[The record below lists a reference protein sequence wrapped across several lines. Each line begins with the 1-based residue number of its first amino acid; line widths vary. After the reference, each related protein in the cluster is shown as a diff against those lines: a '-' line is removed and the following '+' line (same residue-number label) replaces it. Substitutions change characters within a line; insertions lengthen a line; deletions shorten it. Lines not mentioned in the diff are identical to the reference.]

1 MKPRRQ
7 RKLNPWEYRYIHNNL
22 KLINLIYL
30 FQFNLTQMGKV
41 ELEEVYKTIP
51 SKFYLSMQELVLAS
65 NSKKA

>member
-1 MKPRRQ
+1 
-7 RKLNPWEYRYIHNNL
+7 
-22 KLINLIYL
+22 
-30 FQFNLTQMGKV
+30 MGKV